1 MKNTLYAALAVIM
14 MASCATPRY
23 SYHFDTYD
31 YNSGR
36 KTPQVAVTEINPIAI
51 TPADLSADASPA
63 PAVNRNDVPETVTPV
78 AVSPAEAKETFA
90 KKYSEMSKSERRE
103 FRREVKEQIKSY
115 SQSVREGDGVKAAN
129 EMNAMDNDLKLAIIF
144 GAVGLTLTLFGGINE
159 AFWILGVISIVVGVV
174 FLIKWLVR
182 Q

>member
-1 MKNTLYAALAVIM
+1 MNSMKNLLLFTLTVMFL
-14 MASCATPRY
+14 ASCAPQKY
-23 SYHFDTYD
+23 AYHFDTYD

-36 KTPQVAVTEINPIAI
+36 KAAIVKDEPVGVPIPPPNETILTADVKAVPVLTPGTRSTQNLEESKRVV
-51 TPADLSADASPA
+51 
-63 PAVNRNDVPETVTPV
+63 
-78 AVSPAEAKETFA
+78 A
-90 KKYSEMSKSERRE
+90 KKYSEMSKAERKE
-103 FRREVKEQIKSY
+103 FRRDTKTEIKKLMKA
-115 SQSVREGDGVKAAN
+115 VRKGEGVEG
-129 EMNAMDNDLKLAIIF
+129 NAEAKVMDNDLKLAIIF